1 MFYIY
6 VYRERE
12 RYILGTKRCRV
23 VKVKWE
29 LSSFHSG
36 REKVCATGTI
46 NLEAKLDMFWK
57 IFWALSVGV
66 LTKNQML
73 NVSSEKKK
81 TWEKVPLKA
90 FCTTT
95 SSPDEKKKTFL
106 SPLINY
112 NGISKSRRFVST
124 YFTVFQKCPFL
135 EPLNQRGIWI
145 ESSVV
150 FATEEDGLRPKTR
163 GKYRKQ
169 SNPGNRWCS
178 VCQTAP
184 TTTVSYKQR
193 PLSWFG

>member
-1 MFYIY
+1 MLYIY
-6 VYRERE
+6 ID
-12 RYILGTKRCRV
+12 RYILGTKRCGV
-23 VKVKWE
+23 VKVKLE

-36 REKVCATGTI
+36 REKVCATGWHCTI
-46 NLEAKLDMFWK
+46 YKPRSQIGHILEDFWPCLLEFLLRIK
-57 IFWALSVGV
+57 CWTCL
-66 LTKNQML
+66 Q
-73 NVSSEKKK
+73 EKKK
-81 TWEKVPLKA
+81 NVRKGSLEGLLYYHFFAGW
-90 FCTTT
+90 
-95 SSPDEKKKTFL
+95 KKENL
-106 SPLINY
+106 SFSFNY

-184 TTTVSYKQR
+184 TTTVSFKQW